1 MKEIKVIIP
10 TLDRLESLQETLRSL
25 EAAHRPGLEI
35 EIVVVNNLAGTEL
48 EGSLTAF
55 QTKLNVVVLNEPTPG
70 KSHALNR
77 ALSHLDGGDLIAVVD
92 DDISVDPGWFQDIV
106 AISARW
112 PEKGFFG
119 GTTRIEWPDG
129 PLPAWSQHHSMPG
142 SIRSWMFSINGV
154 KEERALHPGEWV
166 SGNLFW
172 VRTQHLPGGFR
183 FDCSKQPHYL
193 EMTEPKMMFDLTEL
207 GHGGVHSPLATAKH
221 RLQAEL
227 IDFEVL
233 KKRAA
238 LAGRGYAEARLRPFR
253 RISRQ
258 AVLLKKHPLTG
269 HLYCRLK

>member
-1 MKEIKVIIP
+1 M
-10 TLDRLESLQETLRSL
+10 
-25 EAAHRPGLEI
+25 
-35 EIVVVNNLAGTEL
+35 
-48 EGSLTAF
+48 
-55 QTKLNVVVLNEPTPG
+55 
-70 KSHALNR
+70 
-77 ALSHLDGGDLIAVVD
+77 VD

-269 HLYCRLK
+269 HLYCRLKWFQWFLRYLGSFVHPKKTSRVVNCLSSILHMATYSELVKICRKDPEYKLW